1 MSQVQDSEPNAAALN
16 AAENPDLTLAELN
29 ALYKQLSALVYD
41 QQLEV
46 QRLDLLSIDEV
57 GERQI
62 EALEKLDEL
71 QRALAAVDA
80 RIETA
85 EDPAV
90 VEAETLETAPPAPV
104 IKRPKTRRGLTG
116 EEIRHSVPTYGE
128 EAEIA
133 YTINLPRVPTSVY
146 NILDAQTEPLI
157 TVTFTRAMPKE
168 SAKQRRFKSP
178 SVDGAGATG
187 GADSRSEVLRYRI
200 RSFIEHFSATAI
212 DLVDLARGEERSV
225 RQLPTLIP
233 ERIQHLNELTRAT
246 LHVVIERQK
255 AADSGEWI
263 LESQSTEPIWLLAK
277 SSAPQAVRN
286 PETGEW
292 NDLTRF
298 LGAFVTPNTP
308 EVIRFL
314 RTVVDHHP
322 EKRLDGY
329 QSGVRTQVEA
339 IYNALKAHEV
349 AYVDSV
355 LDFNPGT
362 SAHSQRVRLPSES
375 LGDRLAN
382 CIDGVVLFASLIQ
395 GISVNPC
402 IVVLPRHAIV
412 GWETK
417 PGSDKWH
424 YLETTMLSTHDF
436 GKAVEVGTQQVEAY
450 QQRFE
455 ATKDPAWYRRW
466 SLRELRAEYG
476 IMPMG

>member
-1 MSQVQDSEPNAAALN
+1 MTGD
-16 AAENPDLTLAELN
+16 AE
-29 ALYKQLSALVYD
+29 
-41 QQLEV
+41 
-46 QRLDLLSIDEV
+46 
-57 GERQI
+57 G
-62 EALEKLDEL
+62 
-71 QRALAAVDA
+71 
-80 RIETA
+80 
-85 EDPAV
+85 
-90 VEAETLETAPPAPV
+90 
-104 IKRPKTRRGLTG
+104 
-116 EEIRHSVPTYGE
+116 
-128 EAEIA
+128 
-133 YTINLPRVPTSVY
+133 
-146 NILDAQTEPLI
+146 
-157 TVTFTRAMPKE
+157 
-168 SAKQRRFKSP
+168 
-178 SVDGAGATG
+178 
-187 GADSRSEVLRYRI
+187 RSDVLRYRI

-225 RQLPTLIP
+225 RQMPTLIP
-233 ERIQHLNELTRAT
+233 EWIHHLNELTRAT
-246 LHVVIERQK
+246 LHGVIQRQK
-255 AADSGEWI
+255 PADSGEWI

-339 IYNALKAHEV
+339 IYSALKAHGV
-349 AYVDSV
+349 VYVDSV
-355 LDFNPGT
+355 LDFNPGAQ
-362 SAHSQRVRLPSES
+362 AHSQRVRLPSES

-402 IVVLPRHAIV
+402 LVVLPRHAVV

-436 GKAVEVGTQQVEAY
+436 EKAVEVGTQQVEAY

-455 ATKDPAWYRRW
+455 ATQDPAWYRRW